1 MAVTIIQE
9 PAIILPSSNP
19 LVFVFESD
27 QTAQPNFSFY
37 VEVYVDSQL
46 HSAHQVFREYNNCG
60 KIDLSQIMRGI
71 TYTPALTDGFDQNY
85 EPGFYD
91 YSITVYEKYGTPPT
105 LQGSDLSNVLKT
117 FNGSLKHQDWLGFNY
132 ELYDVRET
140 NGSLFLT
147 DFPRL
152 QKALCRYDDNY
163 FLGMFTRR
171 AAAVPLPTF
180 TMSCTLFDIGGN
192 AIVGDTVV
200 LTNPRMRVI
209 NVGPYQI
216 VANMAGITSGDF
228 TNCYYYEVW
237 VEMTGTFG
245 THDTEFY
252 RIYLDQ
258 SCEVYTPQ
266 VLVWLNKY
274 GVYDQYS
281 FDLVSQDTANIT
293 AQDYMG
299 LLGQWET
306 GDGGDQWLYNN
317 YQAEKQHYVKEV
329 TEFTLLN
336 SDWIKQDIQHWLVE
350 GLLESPRVYLTITP
364 SRFEPVK
371 VNTSNYTKKLKRK
384 DGLLQESVLL
394 ERTYQYVSQLN

>member
-1 MAVTIIQE
+1 
-9 PAIILPSSNP
+9 
-19 LVFVFESD
+19 
-27 QTAQPNFSFY
+27 
-37 VEVYVDSQL
+37 
-46 HSAHQVFREYNNCG
+46 
-60 KIDLSQIMRGI
+60 
-71 TYTPALTDGFDQNY
+71 
-85 EPGFYD
+85 
-91 YSITVYEKYGTPPT
+91 
-105 LQGSDLSNVLKT
+105 VLKT

-132 ELYDVRET
+132 AIYDVRET

-152 QKALCRYDDNY
+152 QKAMCRYGDNY

-171 AAAVPLPTF
+171 AAAFPLPTF
-180 TMSCTLFDIGGN
+180 TLYCTLYDITGN
-192 AIVGDTVV
+192 PIVGDTVV

-245 THDTEFY
+245 THETEYY
-252 RIYLDQ
+252 RIYQDQ